1 MYKKFVNY
9 PNKSRLMFAS
19 TITKQNNKSFIGTF
33 IYIYE
38 TRPARLDQPESDT
51 IG

>member
-1 MYKKFVNY
+1 
-9 PNKSRLMFAS
+9 MFAS
-19 TITKQNNKSFIGTF
+19 AITKQNNKSFIGAF